1 MESHVVVFEC
11 IKNTIILFFR
21 LLRQGVIEA
30 KTRGSRKQR
39 KEKKNRTKKV
49 LFLVLTHLTFF
60 SLNLLQVRGI
70 AKAKVGQAGK
80 KVIILVMLTLLLFC
94 ELGLTISIAVRCLAL
109 LESSYLA
116 CSTYTGIVLLS
127 INGRTIIS

>member
-1 MESHVVVFEC
+1 M
-11 IKNTIILFFR
+11 
-21 LLRQGVIEA
+21 IEA

-49 LFLVLTHLTFF
+49 
-60 SLNLLQVRGI
+60 RGI

-80 KVIILVMLTLLLFC
+80 
-94 ELGLTISIAVRCLAL
+94 EVRCLAL

-116 CSTYTGIVLLS
+116 CSTYTG
-127 INGRTIIS
+127 